1 MEGRQ
6 RCARARGGGGGGRL
20 ISGSRLLRDEGN
32 DGNSSCGTTTGLGR
46 CAWQGE
52 AGDGPAGTRRAV
64 DRRRG
69 ARHVAG
75 QDVTQARSTDRQAW
89 ARLGLRVRRRCG
101 AARVGALERVTS
113 RSGVDSLLF
122 NNV

>member
-1 MEGRQ
+1 VLAREG
-6 RCARARGGGGGGRL
+6 GSSRL

-32 DGNSSCGTTTGLGR
+32 DRNSGCGTVSLGR

-52 AGDGPAGTRRAV
+52 AGDGPAGTRRAA
-64 DRRRG
+64 DRQGG

-75 QDVTQARSTDRQAW
+75 EDITRAQRTDQRAH
-89 ARLGLRVRRRCG
+89 ARLDLRVRRQSGMVRE
-101 AARVGALERVTS
+101 ARAGALERVTS
-113 RSGVDSLLF
+113 RSEVDSLRF